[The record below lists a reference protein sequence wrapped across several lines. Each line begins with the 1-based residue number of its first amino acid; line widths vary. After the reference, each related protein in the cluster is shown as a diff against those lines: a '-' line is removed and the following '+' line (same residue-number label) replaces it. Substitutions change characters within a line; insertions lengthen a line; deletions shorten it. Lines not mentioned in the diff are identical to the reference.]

1 MIKPLNF
8 IDRTQRI
15 CEGSGYSIREYNI
28 KLDDVLNIQRK
39 TIYELRTRV
48 LEGRDLLP
56 LS

>member
-1 MIKPLNF
+1 MNF

-15 CEGSGYSIREYNI
+15 CEGTGYSIREYNI

-48 LEGRDLLP
+48 LEGRELAP
-56 LS
+56 SY

>member
-1 MIKPLNF
+1 MTVELLNDKILDF

-39 TIYELRTRV
+39 TIYELRT
-48 LEGRDLLP
+48 
-56 LS
+56 SNS